1 MQYHLISVGVQER
14 FISGL
19 GPFDTDIC
27 SFWEVWFLKGFL
39 AMIFTKKNPESRILS
54 QHNNWFLQQ
63 LKISHKG
70 KPISFWYRLPKT
82 LLDYVLTYD
91 GGYNLSSIERYTIL
105 TYCRFLKF
113 ILKDFSI
120 SVQMGLRKQKIRI
133 LFL

>member
-1 MQYHLISVGVQER
+1 MRYTLILVGFQVR

-27 SFWEVWFLKGFL
+27 SFWEVCYKRFL
-39 AMIFTKKNPESRILS
+39 AMIFTKKPESRILS
-54 QHNNWFLQQ
+54 RHNNWFLQQ